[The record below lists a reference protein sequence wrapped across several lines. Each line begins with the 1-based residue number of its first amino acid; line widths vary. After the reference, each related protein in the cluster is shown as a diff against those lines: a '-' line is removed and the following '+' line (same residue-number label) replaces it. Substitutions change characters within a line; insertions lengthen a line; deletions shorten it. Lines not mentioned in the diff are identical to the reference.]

1 VTATLALAASLALAG
16 MTVPPPPHATP
27 WPVQYH
33 QEVPGPDGPHMV
45 VGWQDAAGFH
55 HREADQAPHAIH
67 LGTPLH
73 VLFTGFCS
81 PSLCNPDPPGA
92 MPLPPGARPSFRGP
106 PL

>member
-1 VTATLALAASLALAG
+1 MLALAASLAPVG
-16 MTVPPPPHATP
+16 MTTPPLRHATP
-27 WPVQYH
+27 WPVMFH
-33 QEVPGPDGPHMV
+33 EEVVLADGSRALV
-45 VGWQDAAGFH
+45 VGWFDAAGFH
-55 HREADQAPHAIH
+55 YRGADQAPHAIH

-92 MPLPPGARPSFRGP
+92 MPVPPGARPSFRGP

>member
-1 VTATLALAASLALAG
+1 MLALAASLAPVG
-16 MTVPPPPHATP
+16 MTTPPLRHATP
-27 WPVQYH
+27 WPVMFH
-33 QEVPGPDGPHMV
+33 EEVVLADVHYRG
-45 VGWQDAAGFH
+45 
-55 HREADQAPHAIH
+55 ADQAPHAIH

-92 MPLPPGARPSFRGP
+92 MPVPPGARPSFRGP